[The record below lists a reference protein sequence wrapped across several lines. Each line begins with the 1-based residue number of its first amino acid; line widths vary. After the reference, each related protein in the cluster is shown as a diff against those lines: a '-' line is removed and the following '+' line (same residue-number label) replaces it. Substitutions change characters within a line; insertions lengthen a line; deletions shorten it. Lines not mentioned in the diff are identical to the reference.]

1 MYRQIIRIVLVRE
14 IMRRIFQPLID
25 WWATHNEPTRE
36 LPGVFLTAFRNFS
49 RYSSRQSAALAF
61 YSLFSV
67 FPLTLLLA
75 VLVGGLLEP
84 AVAQEQIANGLSFFL
99 PEGTVTYVQD
109 VLGESLQQSSSFG
122 FVAIV
127 AIMWSS
133 LGLFSNITASLD
145 EIFAVPE
152 GRSIWGLRFLAVLMS
167 MTLVILVIASFVTSG
182 VLRLVSILL
191 LDQPSLW
198 VTIGI
203 LFLPFGLD
211 VVIFSMLFRFV
222 PARYVHWDAVL
233 PAAMFGAVGWEL
245 AKAGFGY
252 YLNSLATFQFIYG
265 SIATGIVLLFW
276 ANLIA
281 AIFLFSA
288 ELCARLNEW
297 IIGQESAPVT
307 TNRQV
312 SISLQD
318 GQFRVQV
325 PDNTD

>member
-1 MYRQIIRIVLVRE
+1 MRE
-14 IMRRIFQPLID
+14 NIKQLLQPLLD

-36 LPGVFLTAFRNFS
+36 LPYVFLTAFRNFS

-99 PEGTVTYVQD
+99 PAGTVTYIQD

-127 AIMWSS
+127 AILWSS

-191 LDQPSLW
+191 IDQQSLW

-203 LFLPFGLD
+203 HFLPFGLD
-211 VVIFSMLFRFV
+211 VVIFF
-222 PARYVHWDAVL
+222 DAL
-233 PAAMFGAVGWEL
+233 PICSCAFCALGC
-245 AKAGFGY
+245 
-252 YLNSLATFQFIYG
+252 SLASG
-265 SIATGIVLLFW
+265 DVWGCGLGIGKGGICIL
-276 ANLIA
+276 
-281 AIFLFSA
+281 S
-288 ELCARLNEW
+288 R
-297 IIGQESAPVT
+297 
-307 TNRQV
+307 
-312 SISLQD
+312 
-318 GQFRVQV
+318 
-325 PDNTD
+325 

>member
-1 MYRQIIRIVLVRE
+1 MRE
-14 IMRRIFQPLID
+14 FFRKLLQPLHD
-25 WWATHNEPTRE
+25 WWSTHSEPTRE
-36 LPGVFLTAFRNFS
+36 LPSILLTAFRNFS

-61 YSLFSV
+61 YALFSV

-84 AVAQEQIANGLSFFL
+84 AVAQEQIANGLAFFL
-99 PEGTVTYVQD
+99 PESTVSYVQD

-145 EIFAVPE
+145 EIFHVPE
-152 GRSIWGLRFLAVLMS
+152 GRSIWKLRFQAVLMS
-167 MTLVILVIASFVTSG
+167 ITLVILVIASFLTSG

-211 VVIFSMLFRFV
+211 VVIFAMLFRFV

-233 PAAMFGAVGWEL
+233 PAAMFGAIGWEL

-252 YLNSLATFQFIYG
+252 YLNSLGTFQFVYG

-297 IIGQESAPVT
+297 IIGQETRNIAV
-307 TNRQV
+307 NRQY

-318 GQFRVQV
+318 GQIRVRM
-325 PDNTD
+325 PDANEK

>member
-1 MYRQIIRIVLVRE
+1 MRDFIRRLL
-14 IMRRIFQPLID
+14 QPLLD
-25 WWATHNEPTRE
+25 WWATHSEPTRE
-36 LPGVFLTAFRNFS
+36 LPFVLLTAFKNFS

-75 VLVGGLLEP
+75 VLIGGLLEP

-99 PEGTVTYVQD
+99 PANTVTYIQE
-109 VLGESLQQSSSFG
+109 VLGESLQQAGSFG

-127 AIMWSS
+127 AITWSS
-133 LGLFSNITASLD
+133 LGLFSNLTASLD
-145 EIFAVPE
+145 EIFDVPE

-167 MTLVILVIASFVTSG
+167 LTLIILVMASFLTSG

-198 VTIGI
+198 ITIGI

-211 VVIFSMLFRFV
+211 VVIFAMAFRFV

-233 PAAMFGAVGWEL
+233 PAAMFGALGWEL

-252 YLNSLATFQFIYG
+252 YLNSLAGFQFIYG
-265 SIATGIVLLFW
+265 GIATGIVLLFW

-288 ELCARLNEW
+288 EFCARLNEW
-297 IIGQESAPVT
+297 IIKQETNHVT
-307 TNRQV
+307 TNRQY
-312 SISLQD
+312 SIAIRD
-318 GQFRVQV
+318 GQIQV
-325 PDNTD
+325 SLPEQNSNDITVRK